1 MSNEIA
7 KKIVEAAKGDAIEVY
22 VRLLSQIGH
31 PINDPWLG
39 DIEIKVAPNAD
50 FKRLEKLGKE
60 TAQAVLDDWMGI
72 RKMLLEGKAR
82 IW

>member
-1 MSNEIA
+1 NEIA
-7 KKIVEAAKGDAIEVY
+7 SRIMDKAGGDVIEVY

-39 DIEIKVAPNAD
+39 DIELKIAPNAD
-50 FKRLEKLGKE
+50 FKRLEKLSLE
-60 TAQAVLDDWMGI
+60 IAQATLDDWMGM
-72 RKMLLEGKAR
+72 RKKTIDGKVR